1 MWKARLK
8 RHWPWLG
15 LLVLAVLLRAPLLL
29 GLGTL
34 WNDEAF
40 SRHFALLPIEDAMRY
55 LTMDVHPPLHT
66 AVLHLWMKAFGASVL
81 ALRSL
86 SLIFAVLGLAVFLK
100 LARELFGRREAALAG
115 LLAVFSPLM
124 VYYGADAR
132 MYAMVFFLSCLSAL
146 LFWKAIDPPSPNGYG
161 GAGGDTRAT
170 EAWMCVSLA
179 LTLTHL
185 TGAMVLAGQALFLLL
200 SAERRPLFWKL
211 LWRFAAIGLVF
222 AVWFVPAATFR
233 LSSLSKEWQFRSGQE
248 DIHASMSLL
257 YWIWLGKNKAQL
269 AIAFAVTGLLALGGI
284 LRKSE
289 RRPFFNVSRES
300 AFLFAWFACAF
311 APFLVFPN
319 VTPRYLIAAVPP
331 FFLLVAR
338 GFLKAAHVKFPF
350 GNHVASGGRWALFFG
365 AALILFLVLPGLAVQ
380 YAARPYNWDRTAAWI
395 VERKMPED
403 RVVFGWYADRLAIEE
418 LDDRDLAA
426 AAEGAHGLYPFE
438 DDLDIHARY
447 AAHAGTLA
455 VAESDLDR
463 MREAFGGAERVF
475 FIPNFY
481 LTLREGGKADDAV
494 AEWINARGWYLA
506 ERLEPEGRTQGVW
519 LLVRKPD

>member
-1 MWKARLK
+1 MSWKTGLR
-8 RHWPWLG
+8 RNWPWLG
-15 LLVLAVLLRAPLLL
+15 LFVLAVLLRAPLLL

-55 LTMDVHPPLHT
+55 LTMDVHPPLH
-66 AVLHLWMKAFGASVL
+66 AIVLHFWMKAFGASVL

-86 SLIFAVLGLAVFLK
+86 SLVFAVLGLAAFLK

-146 LFWKAIDPPSPNGYG
+146 LFWKAIE
-161 GAGGDTRAT
+161 GDERAT
-170 EAWMCVSLA
+170 EAWMWVSLA
-179 LTLTHL
+179 MTLTHL
-185 TGAMVLAGQALFLLL
+185 TGAMVLAGQALFLLF
-200 SAERRPLFWKL
+200 SAERRPFFWKL
-211 LWRFAAIGLVF
+211 LWRFAAISLVF

-248 DIHASMSLL
+248 DLHASMSLL
-257 YWIWLGKNKAQL
+257 YWVWLGKNKAQL
-269 AIAFAVTGLLALGGI
+269 ALAFAVTGLLALGGL

-289 RRPFFNVSRES
+289 RRPFFTVSRES
-300 AFLFAWFACAF
+300 AFLFWWFACAF

-319 VTPRYLIAAVPP
+319 VTPRYLISAVPP

-338 GFLKAAHVKFPF
+338 GFLKAA
-350 GNHVASGGRWALFFG
+350 GGKRAGLVFG

-380 YAARPYNWDRTAAWI
+380 YAVRPYNWDRTAAWI
-395 VERKMPED
+395 AERRAPGD
-403 RVVFGWYADRLAIEE
+403 RVVFGWYADRLAVEG
-418 LDDRDLAA
+418 LDDAALAE
-426 AAEGAHGLYPFE
+426 AAEGSGGLYPF
-438 DDLDIHARY
+438 DDAYDVHARY

-455 VAESDLDR
+455 IEPKDLDR
-463 MREAFGGAERVF
+463 MDLYFRGAERVF

-481 LTLREGGKADDAV
+481 LTLKGGEKADEAV
-494 AEWINARGWYLA
+494 ARWINARGWYLA
-506 ERLEPEGRTQGVW
+506 ERLEPQGRTQGVW
-519 LLVRKPD
+519 LLVRK